1 MMSSN
6 KKQATMNRAL
16 FTQRSFDSGRITV
29 LSTLI
34 HRFEEAGDY
43 EVFISRSR
51 GIPLR
56 LVVSVVEGDA
66 PYQHNLDLSTLQ
78 KPEERECCREEADLR
93 LHIGGVLGFYT
104 SQGVS
109 TFQVRI
115 VRLGSKEKEVLL
127 NHAEQIPAGDFFT
140 VTPLRPGLYRVSDP
154 LNKAEMA
161 LKVVMP
167 PPPEEKKVEKG
178 TKARGERPASTYRP
192 DEPMLVGVSKKGFDR
207 REASL
212 FSGQTLVFQVQSAAR
227 LRVELEKE
235 DEAVTAPPK
244 KRPAKPGRAKKQ
256 T

>member
-1 MMSSN
+1 MSSN
-6 KKQATMNRAL
+6 QKQATLNRAL
-16 FTQRSFDSGRITV
+16 FAQRSFDSSRITV

-34 HRFEEAGDY
+34 HRFEETGDF
-43 EVFISRSR
+43 EVFISRTNR
-51 GIPLR
+51 TPLR
-56 LVVSVVEGDA
+56 LLVTVVDGDA
-66 PYQHNLDLSTLQ
+66 PYQHNLDLSSLQ
-78 KPEERECCREEADLR
+78 NPKERDCCRDDADLR
-93 LHIGGVLGFYT
+93 LHVGGVLGFFT

-115 VRLGSKEKEVLL
+115 VRLGSKEKQVLL

-140 VTPLRPGLYRVSDP
+140 VTPLRPGVYRVSDP

-167 PPPEEKKVEKG
+167 PLPEEGKTEKG
-178 TKARGERPASTYRP
+178 AKTKGERPASTYRP
-192 DEPMLVGVSKKGFDR
+192 DQPVLVSVGKKGFDR

-212 FSGQTLVFQVQSAAR
+212 FAGQTLVFQIQSAAR

-244 KRPAKPGRAKKQ
+244 KRPDKPARTTKQ

>member
-1 MMSSN
+1 MRTN
-6 KKQATMNRAL
+6 QKQAIINRAL
-16 FTQRSFDSGRITV
+16 FTQRSFDSSRISV

-43 EVFISRSR
+43 EVFISRTNR
-51 GIPLR
+51 TPAR
-56 LVVSVVEGDA
+56 FVVTVVEGDA
-66 PYQHNLDLSTLQ
+66 PYQHNLDLSTLENP
-78 KPEERECCREEADLR
+78 KERDCCREDADLR
-93 LHIGGVLGFYT
+93 LHTGGVLGFYN

-115 VRLGSKEKEVLL
+115 VRLGSKEKQVLF
-127 NHAEQIPAGDFFT
+127 NHAEHIPAGDFFT
-140 VTPLRPGLYRVSDP
+140 VTPLRPGIYRVSDT

-167 PPPEEKKVEKG
+167 PSPEQGKVEKA
-178 TKARGERPASTYRP
+178 TKVKGERPPSTYRP
-192 DEPMLVGVSKKGFDR
+192 DQPLLVSVGKKGFDR

-235 DEAVTAPPK
+235 DEAVSSPPK
-244 KRPAKPGRAKKQ
+244 KRPDKPARTKKQ
-256 T
+256 S